1 MERYK
6 CDCGKRFDSKREF
19 DAHMEK
25 NRGHKGRKITRSLDS
40 GPSIFDTFTAKVSED
55 DEEELEQEK

>member
-1 MERYK
+1 
-6 CDCGKRFDSKREF
+6 
-19 DAHMEK
+19 MEK

-40 GPSIFDTFTAKVSED
+40 GPSIFDTFNAKVSED